1 MTSMHLKLNSDKI
14 EFIMF
19 GSRQML
25 KHASTSHLDFAS
37 SLIQQSK
44 LIKYLGGHLDS
55 NLTFEEHVKQNQKQQ
70 C

>member
-1 MTSMHLKLNSDKI
+1 MHLNLNSDKT

-25 KHASTSHLDFAS
+25 KHGNTSHPDFDS

-44 LIKYLGGHLDS
+44 LVKYLGGHLDS
-55 NLTFEEHVKQNQKQQ
+55 SLTFEEHVKQKSKLQ